1 MESLFDYWKEKEAAI
16 AAVDKR
22 VTDQVLGNP
31 DVPLKRLA
39 PLFGLSLP
47 QLQYVVKKSG
57 ISLKNGRKCDAK

>member
-1 MESLFDYWKEKEAAI
+1 VGPLFDYWKEKEAAV
-16 AAVDKR
+16 AAIDKR

-31 DVPLKRLA
+31 DVPLKKLA

-57 ISLKNGRKCDAK
+57 VTLKNGRKRDAE